1 MKIWILMIETVE
13 LQGGERRWLNLNT
26 INEGPTWIIK
36 NRGMKGK
43 EMVPFLVAS

>member
-13 LQGGERRWLNLNT
+13 LQFARGGGERRWLNLNT

-36 NRGMKGK
+36 NRGMK
-43 EMVPFLVAS
+43 